1 MDKTFERMIY
11 MSEERLKKQLE
22 FLVEIDK
29 MKNVLRRT
37 LIVDGSRRENDAE
50 HSWHLA
56 MLAMVLEEYSER
68 EINISRVVRMCLVHD
83 LVEVYAGDTFAYD
96 AKGYEDKLAR
106 ETAAADKL
114 FSMLPTEQGEEFRA
128 LWEEFD
134 EAQTADAMYA
144 AAMDRLQPIMNNF
157 LTDGHTWKEGKVTSD
172 KVLDRMQPIK
182 KATPELWQ
190 VVEYIV
196 NTSVERGILQKGS
209 D

>member
-1 MDKTFERMIY
+1 MIY

-96 AKGYEDKLAR
+96 EKGYEDKLAR

-128 LWEEFD
+128 LWREFD

-144 AAMDRLQPIMNNF
+144 AAMDRLQPMMNNF

-182 KATPELWQ
+182 KARPELWQ

-196 NTSVERGILQKGS
+196 STSIERGILQK
-209 D
+209 

>member
-1 MDKTFERMIY
+1 

-96 AKGYEDKLAR
+96 EKGYEDKFAR

-144 AAMDRLQPIMNNF
+144 AAMDRLQPMMNNF

-196 NTSVERGILQKGS
+196 STSIERGILQR
-209 D
+209 

>member
-1 MDKTFERMIY
+1 MI
-11 MSEERLKKQLE
+11 SKRLKNQLE

-29 MKNVLRRT
+29 MKSVLRRT
-37 LIVDGSRRENDAE
+37 LIIDGSRRENDAE

-96 AKGYEDKLAR
+96 EKGYEDKLAR
-106 ETAAADKL
+106 ENAAADKL
-114 FSMLPTEQGEEFRA
+114 FSMLPPEQGSEFRA

-134 EAQTADAMYA
+134 EAETADAMYA

-157 LTDGHTWKEGKVTSD
+157 MTNGHTWREGNVTSD
-172 KVLDRMQPIK
+172 KVLDRMQKIK
-182 KATPELWQ
+182 QATPELWP

-196 NTSVERGILQKGS
+196 NTSVEKGILKK
-209 D
+209 

>member
-1 MDKTFERMIY
+1 

-96 AKGYEDKLAR
+96 EKGYEDKFAR

-128 LWEEFD
+128 LWREFD

-144 AAMDRLQPIMNNF
+144 AAMDRLQPMMNNF

-196 NTSVERGILQKGS
+196 STSIERGILQK
-209 D
+209 